1 MGCNSTVGRSNWIT
15 RFPKSNSKYFS
26 YDSNRMPELF
36 IGKESAIIK
45 NHHIDCNEYNIIGN
59 YVTIAG

>member
-1 MGCNSTVGRSNWIT
+1 
-15 RFPKSNSKYFS
+15 
-26 YDSNRMPELF
+26 MPELF